1 LQYLFLVTALILFPF
16 RLDPLATALVSRT
29 TLQLDQTVFITSL
42 IQSYAADTMHVST
55 LLTLT
60 LSSTFTLFP
69 SLTTAR
75 NSFLSHAHKV
85 AIKHSSSLARDLR
98 IAFGGVLV
106 AQPGSAPTQNV
117 YCVSDGGGVIVSGGN
132 VNSSSPSG
140 TSTASSSQPATTS
153 VPPSSWKP
161 IATYSGSTF
170 FDGWT
175 FFTTADPTNGNVQ
188 YVDQG
193 TAQSAGLIEI
203 NNAGNAVM
211 GVETTPT
218 VQTNRM
224 SVRITTNLTFTEGLV
239 ILDAVHI
246 PTGCGT
252 WPAFWTDG
260 PDWPN
265 NGEID
270 IVEGVN
276 NYTDNQ
282 ATIHTG
288 VGCSISTSNSTLLNI
303 TGTVVG
309 GTDCSAAQSNNAGC
323 GMRSPSTT
331 SFGSGFNSVGG
342 GVYAMYWVNSVGIKV
357 WYFQR
362 GSIPTDITAG
372 APQPQNWPTPMA
384 FWPNSSLCNISDMFN
399 NHNAVFDTTL
409 CGDWAEGVWGSTGVP
424 GQSVSCQQQTG
435 FATCAQFV
443 QASGSSFNEAYWEV
457 SSVKIYQDT
466 SSS

>member
-1 LQYLFLVTALILFPF
+1 MHISAFLAF
-16 RLDPLATALVSRT
+16 
-29 TLQLDQTVFITSL
+29 
-42 IQSYAADTMHVST
+42 
-55 LLTLT
+55 T
-60 LSSTFTLFP
+60 LSSTLTLFP
-69 SLTTAR
+69 LCTTAR
-75 NSFLSHAHKV
+75 VSLLSHAHKV

-98 IAFGGVLV
+98 IALGGVLV

-117 YCVSDGGGVIVSGGN
+117 YCVSNDGGVIVSSGN
-132 VNSSSPSG
+132 GSFSSPSSTPT
-140 TSTASSSQPATTS
+140 TSGSQPATTS
-153 VPPSSWKP
+153 SVPSSPWKP

-175 FFTTADPTNGNVQ
+175 FFTGGDPTNGNVQ
-188 YVDQG
+188 YVNQG
-193 TAQSAGLIEI
+193 TAQSAGLVRI
-203 NNAGNAVM
+203 NKAGNAVM
-211 GVETTPT
+211 SVETTPT
-218 VQTNRM
+218 VQSNRM

-239 ILDAVHI
+239 ILDAVHM

-252 WPAFWTDG
+252 WPAFWTNG
-260 PDWPN
+260 PTWPN
-265 NGEID
+265 TGEID

-288 VGCSISTSNSTLLNI
+288 VGCSIATSNSTLLGA

-309 GTDCSAAQSNNAGC
+309 GTDCSASQSNNEGC
-323 GMRSPSTT
+323 GMRFSSPT

-342 GVYAMYWVNSVGIKV
+342 GVYAMYWVNSVGIKI

-362 GSIPTDITAG
+362 GSIPNDITVG

-384 FWPNSSLCNISDMFN
+384 FWPNSNLCNISNMFN
-399 NHNAVFDTTL
+399 DHSAIFDTTL
-409 CGDWAEGVWGSTGVP
+409 CGDWAEGVWGGTGVP

-435 FATCAQFV
+435 FATCAQFI

-466 SSS
+466 S

>member
-1 LQYLFLVTALILFPF
+1 
-16 RLDPLATALVSRT
+16 
-29 TLQLDQTVFITSL
+29 
-42 IQSYAADTMHVST
+42 MHASAF
-55 LLTLT
+55 LTLT
-60 LSSTFTLFP
+60 LSSTFILFP
-69 SLTTAR
+69 SLTAAR

-85 AIKHSSSLARDLR
+85 AVKHSSSLARDLR

-106 AQPGSAPTQNV
+106 AQPGSPPTQNV
-117 YCVSDGGGVIVSGGN
+117 YCVSNGGGGVIVSSGN
-132 VNSSSPSG
+132 GSSSSVNA
-140 TSTASSSQPATTS
+140 TSTASGSHPATTS
-153 VPPSSWKP
+153 VPSSPWKP

-175 FFTTADPTNGNVQ
+175 FFTAADPTNGNVQ

-193 TAQSAGLIEI
+193 TAQSAGLVGI

-218 VQTNRM
+218 VQTNRR

-239 ILDAVHI
+239 ILDAVHM

-252 WPAFWTDG
+252 WPAFWTNG
-260 PDWPN
+260 PNWPN
-265 NGEID
+265 DGEID

-288 VGCSISTSNSTLLNI
+288 VGCSISTSNSTLLDI

-309 GTDCSAAQSNNAGC
+309 GTDCSAVQSNNTGC
-323 GMRSPSTT
+323 GMRSSITT

-342 GVYAMYWVNSVGIKV
+342 GVYAMYWDNNVGIKV

-362 GSIPTDITAG
+362 GSIPNDITAG

-384 FWPNSSLCNISDMFN
+384 FWANSNLCNISNMFKD
-399 NHNAVFDTTL
+399 HSAIFDTTL
-409 CGDWAEGVWGSTGVP
+409 CGDWAEGVWGGTGVP

-443 QASGSSFNEAYWEV
+443 QASGASFNEACESIHLGLHFDTQQITWTDWEV